1 MPLTL
6 LEGQEV
12 RITGTLIE
20 DIDRDEILFTDLDDT
35 YLLIEFPTLEVPLY
49 AEQLF
54 LSCYN

>member
-12 RITGTLIE
+12 CITGTLIE

-54 LSCYN
+54 